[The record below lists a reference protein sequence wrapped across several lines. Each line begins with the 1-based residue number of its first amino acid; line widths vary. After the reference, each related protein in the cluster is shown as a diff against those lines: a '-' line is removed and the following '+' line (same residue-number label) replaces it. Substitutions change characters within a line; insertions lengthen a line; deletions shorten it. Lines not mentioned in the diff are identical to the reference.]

1 MVTNFQ
7 ISLPLKLKKND
18 VIVVDGAKYKVTS
31 VSKNNAAV
39 SYKAPKNKNVKTV
52 TIPNTDQAIIS
63 NMLRI
68 MTPDIMRGIPA
79 IGRTL
84 IAI

>member
-1 MVTNFQ
+1 MV
-7 ISLPLKLKKND
+7 L
-18 VIVVDGAKYKVTS
+18 
-31 VSKNNAAV
+31 
-39 SYKAPKNKNVKTV
+39 KTV
-52 TIPNTDQAIIS
+52 TIPNTGQAIIS

-68 MTPDIMRGIPA
+68 MTPDIMRGILA